1 MADSG
6 KFEALKRDLVEKNE
20 RAYGAEVRDRWGDAA
35 ADAANARLMGL
46 SREEFERAR
55 RLEAEVRAEV
65 LAGLADGD
73 PDGSHGAA
81 AARAH
86 AGWLQ
91 LFWPKGT
98 YTPEAHALLAQ
109 SYLADERFR
118 AYYEAWA
125 PGAAEFLIRA
135 IEALAQESAS

>member
-1 MADSG
+1 MADDG
-6 KFEALKRDLVEKNE
+6 RFEALKRDLVEKNE

-35 ADAANARLMGL
+35 ADAANVRVMGL
-46 SREEFERAR
+46 SQAEFERAQG
-55 RLEAEVRAEV
+55 LEAEVRAEV

-73 PDGSHGAA
+73 PDGSHVAA

-91 LFWPKGT
+91 AFWPKGT
-98 YTPEAHALLAQ
+98 YTPKAHALLAR

-125 PGAAEFLIRA
+125 PGATEFLVRA
-135 IEALAQESAS
+135 IEALAQESAG